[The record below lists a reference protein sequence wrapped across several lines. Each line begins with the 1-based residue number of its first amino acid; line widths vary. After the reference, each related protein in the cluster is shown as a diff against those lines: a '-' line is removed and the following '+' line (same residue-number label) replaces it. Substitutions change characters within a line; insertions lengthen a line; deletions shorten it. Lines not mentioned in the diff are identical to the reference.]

1 MSNELVI
8 RNMTRPELDELVGW
22 AAREGW
28 NPGVHDAE
36 LFWAT
41 DPDAFIAATLG
52 DELIGGGAITSY
64 HGEFGFMGFFIVRP
78 EYRGQGLGNTLWH
91 ARRERLLAR
100 LRPGASIG
108 MDGVFA
114 MQDYYAKGGF
124 VFSHRNMRFRAEIT
138 QRPTTSQV
146 VGQDIVPLA
155 TLPFDQVVDYD
166 RTCFPTAR
174 ESFLS
179 GWIAQADALAVGC
192 QREGRLSGY
201 GVARRCREGYKIGPL
216 FADDALAAN
225 ALYARFAEC
234 AQGGPLFLDAPQN
247 NPAAM
252 ALVHQQ
258 GMIEVF
264 GCARMYLG
272 PPPAIAH
279 ERVFGVTTFE
289 LG

>member
-8 RNMTRPELDELVGW
+8 RNMTRAELDGLVDW

-41 DPDAFIAATLG
+41 DPEAFIAASLG
-52 DELIGGGAITSY
+52 GELIGGGAITSY
-64 HGEFGFMGFFIVRP
+64 NGEFGFMGFFIVRP

-91 ARRERLLAR
+91 ARRDRLLGR

-124 VFSHRNMRFRAEIT
+124 VFSHRNLRFRAEIT
-138 QRPTTSQV
+138 ERPATSPADD
-146 VGQDIVPLA
+146 QDIVPLA
-155 TLPFDQVVDYD
+155 SFPFDQVADYD
-166 RTCFPTAR
+166 RTCFPAPR
-174 ESFLS
+174 ETFLR

-192 QREGRLSGY
+192 RREGRLSGY
-201 GVARRCREGYKIGPL
+201 GVARRCREGCKIGPL
-216 FADDALAAN
+216 FADDAQAAN
-225 ALYARFAEC
+225 ALYARLAQF
-234 AQGGPLFLDAPQN
+234 AQGGPLYLDAPEN

-252 ALVHQQ
+252 ALVRRQ
-258 GMIEVF
+258 GMVEVF

-272 PPPAIAH
+272 PLPAIAH
-279 ERVFGVTTFE
+279 ERVFSVTTFE